1 MGLFLKMFSKTKKK
15 IYGNLT
21 EKKRSDFFLHEKI
34 WSLGKFQM
42 LFFPQSSIETNFI
55 CYICEKSSEK
65 KEENAKFRLFCDATS
80 HLNFI
85 SELIFTFLLCLRFNP
100 TPKKA
105 FV

>member
-1 MGLFLKMFSKTKKK
+1 MDPGEASNV
-15 IYGNLT
+15 I
-21 EKKRSDFFLHEKI
+21 
-34 WSLGKFQM
+34 
-42 LFFPQSSIETNFI
+42 FPQLALKQTLSAIFVR
-55 CYICEKSSEK
+55 KVLKK